1 MIWLVMT
8 RRLPSFDA
16 AWLPAHY
23 AFLDGLR
30 AEGRLLLSGPFDDAS
45 GGAYLLAAASRE
57 EALAIA
63 ARDPLG
69 EHACSDV
76 QVTGWSAKGPLLPEA
91 AA

>member
-8 RRLPSFDA
+8 RRLPTFDP

-23 AFLDGLR
+23 AFLDALR
-30 AEGRLLLSGPFDDAS
+30 ADGRLLLFGPFDDGS

-63 ARDPLG
+63 ARDPLK
-69 EHACSDV
+69 EHGCSEF
-76 QVTGWSAKGPLLPEA
+76 QVIGWSAKGPLLPA
-91 AA
+91 